1 MTQVIS
7 PSIWKPMKYPEISV
21 IVSCYNKRDMIG
33 HCVESLIEQDMDSFE
48 VVVVDDGSTDGS
60 LQALEGLGPYDVL
73 KIITQDH
80 RGISATK
87 NRGLAASRGS
97 ILLFLDGDCILEQG
111 SLAELAKSF
120 RDSSIGCVGGE
131 VRAIN
136 SSSLIAKAVE
146 YMQNE
151 VERKWP
157 FGANVAYRRS
167 VLDVVGFFDEQMVA
181 GEDAELYLRTVKLGF
196 KSRVER
202 NIVARTENP
211 DDLISFFRQR
221 LKWGRGFCQ
230 LTERH
235 PEAFTGKIKACFLW
249 IAAML
254 LSPSLMLVDTNLI
267 WVVPALVIYNVLRF
281 APGTMA
287 IYRNTHD
294 AKRSMIIPFLR
305 FLNALAYVLGWCHW
319 RMLEL
324 MHRTERLEPFAPAFT
339 RVKTSLSAELP
350 T

>member
-1 MTQVIS
+1 MT
-7 PSIWKPMKYPEISV
+7 YPEISV
-21 IVSCYNKRDMIG
+21 IVSCYDKSDMIRN
-33 HCVESLIEQDMDSFE
+33 CVESLIKQDMSSFE
-48 VVVVDDGSTDGS
+48 VIVVDDGSTDGS
-60 LQALEGLGPYDVL
+60 LQILEALRSYSVL
-73 KIITQDH
+73 RIVTQDH

-87 NRGLAASRGS
+87 NRGIAASRGS
-97 ILLFLDGDCILEQG
+97 ILLFLDGDCVLEQG
-111 SLAELAKSF
+111 SLTELAKSF
-120 RDSSIGCVGGE
+120 RDNVIGCVGGE

-167 VLDVVGFFDEQMVA
+167 VLDTAGFFDERMVA
-181 GEDAELYLRTVKLGF
+181 GEDAELYLRTIKLGF
-196 KSRVER
+196 KSKIER
-202 NIVARTENP
+202 NIVARTKNP
-211 DDLISFFRQR
+211 DNPVSFFRQR

-254 LSPSLMLVDTNLI
+254 LSPLLTLVDTNLI
-267 WVVPALVIYNVLRF
+267 WVAPALVIYNVVRF
-281 APGTMA
+281 VPGTMA
-287 IYRNTHD
+287 IYRSTRD

-305 FLNALAYVLGWCHW
+305 FLNALAYVVGWCHW
-319 RMLEL
+319 RVLEL
-324 MHRTERLEPFAPAFT
+324 MHKSERLEPFVPKCT
-339 RVKTSLSAELP
+339 DVESSSLVELP